1 MNINSGLISFVGSY
15 PLESV
20 IIYRPEGRG
29 GGGGKGGFG
38 CVIINVSDP
47 LWPCSILMIPPSPPP
62 SLAVNFQ

>member
-29 GGGGKGGFG
+29 GGEGGKEGFG

-47 LWPCSILMIPPSPPP
+47 LWPCSILMIPPPPP